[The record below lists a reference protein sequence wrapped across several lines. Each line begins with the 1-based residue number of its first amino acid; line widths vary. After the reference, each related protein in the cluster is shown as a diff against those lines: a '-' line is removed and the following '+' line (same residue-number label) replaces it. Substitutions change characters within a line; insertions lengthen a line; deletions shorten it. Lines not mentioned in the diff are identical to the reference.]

1 MDWQVHWRGRAHFTI
16 FDTGAATD
24 AVLAAW
30 RADPRRPARLH
41 LIVLGR
47 SALPGFRRVPQDD
60 PAVTLDFLY
69 APLDGAL
76 AQLDARLD
84 AIRLHGIAAEGT
96 HFARALARLAAP
108 GAVLRAEG
116 LTPPQAHALG
126 GAGFDCRASGDTID
140 AVFTSRKPP
149 SPWTRTA
156 EPQRHAIVLGAGL
169 AGSAA
174 CERLCARGWD
184 VTLIERHP
192 EAASEASGNL
202 AGITMPMLSKDD
214 NIMARLTRAAFLY
227 ALDYWDRLGG
237 IRAGRCGVIH
247 IARDAQHAQVQRE
260 IAAAR
265 AYPAGFARWM
275 EADEAGALAGVP
287 APDGAW
293 LFPQAGWA
301 RPSTACAAMLAA
313 CGPRLKRHFG
323 AGSVTLARR
332 EGEWH
337 AIDSAGRSIAQA
349 PVVVVAN
356 GAGAATLAQTAALPL
371 ASVRGQV
378 TYLAEGALPK
388 LDHVLCRE
396 AYLIPSIDGW
406 HSLGA
411 SYDDDADPAL
421 RMESQH
427 ENLEKIR
434 SLLGDPG
441 IAPDAPLAGRV
452 GFRCVAPDR
461 LPLVGALPDPDALG
475 RTERLREIARLPG
488 LYGLLG
494 YASRG
499 LSWAPLAAELLASQ
513 LDNNPLPLE
522 AELAT
527 ALDPARFLLRARRRP
542 VLI

>member
-1 MDWQVHWRGRAHFTI
+1 ME
-16 FDTGAATD
+16 
-24 AVLAAW
+24 
-30 RADPRRPARLH
+30 
-41 LIVLGR
+41 
-47 SALPGFRRVPQDD
+47 
-60 PAVTLDFLY
+60 
-69 APLDGAL
+69 
-76 AQLDARLD
+76 AQ
-84 AIRLHGIAAEGT
+84 
-96 HFARALARLAAP
+96 
-108 GAVLRAEG
+108 
-116 LTPPQAHALG
+116 
-126 GAGFDCRASGDTID
+126 
-140 AVFTSRKPP
+140 
-149 SPWTRTA
+149 
-156 EPQRHAIVLGAGL
+156 
-169 AGSAA
+169 
-174 CERLCARGWD
+174 
-184 VTLIERHP
+184 
-192 EAASEASGNL
+192 EAS
-202 AGITMPMLSKDD
+202 
-214 NIMARLTRAAFLY
+214 
-227 ALDYWDRLGG
+227 
-237 IRAGRCGVIH
+237 
-247 IARDAQHAQVQRE
+247 
-260 IAAAR
+260 
-265 AYPAGFARWM
+265 
-275 EADEAGALAGVP
+275 ALAGVP

-301 RPSTACAAMLAA
+301 RPSAVCAAMLDA
-313 CGPRLKRHFG
+313 CGPGRRRHFG
-323 AGSVTLARR
+323 AGSVTLERR
-332 EGEWH
+332 AAQWH
-337 AIDSAGRSIAQA
+337 ALNGDGESIAHA

-356 GAGAATLAQTAALPL
+356 GAGALQLAQTAALPL

-396 AYLIPSIDGW
+396 AYLIPAIDGW